1 MGVYGQY
8 NILPYIKE
16 RQKFKT
22 LNGVNIFTSS
32 DADIV
37 IENMKK
43 NAQSFLRKDT
53 AKKLQ
58 TALNNTINS
67 QSENYEKLVNKIIK
81 DLGNSNFDFLSNIG
95 LLQQTRGS
103 ITLKRTKSIVTQ
115 YETELRN
122 IAAQISTKYTDED
135 DLNKVMAR
143 INGSLNK
150 LRGDIF
156 ENLLADLLDT
166 SKGIVS
172 DLASASVDQLTDL
185 MIQNMERYSK
195 GNVKAVNKTNLSSS
209 KVMGAELKDSLQI
222 SIDNQK
228 ITVSGSQGK
237 TDVAVN
243 GLAGDFTGISAKNYR
258 GGSRQIS
265 LLGGA
270 NIAGLIIQWPGLE
283 MEKKN
288 LALNGLSAIS
298 ISNNQFNIMK
308 QIFTIQGL
316 MGLENEDIKSQLFI
330 INTNKAKNPILVF
343 SVYDLLFEQNLE
355 GDFTGTILNPIADLP
370 RDVEEFISFI
380 NNTKISIHT
389 QLKISQL
396 QNLTS

>member
-1 MGVYGQY
+1 
-8 NILPYIKE
+8 
-16 RQKFKT
+16 
-22 LNGVNIFTSS
+22 
-32 DADIV
+32 
-37 IENMKK
+37 
-43 NAQSFLRKDT
+43 
-53 AKKLQ
+53 
-58 TALNNTINS
+58 
-67 QSENYEKLVNKIIK
+67 
-81 DLGNSNFDFLSNIG
+81 
-95 LLQQTRGS
+95 
-103 ITLKRTKSIVTQ
+103 
-115 YETELRN
+115 
-122 IAAQISTKYTDED
+122 
-135 DLNKVMAR
+135 
-143 INGSLNK
+143 
-150 LRGDIF
+150 
-156 ENLLADLLDT
+156 
-166 SKGIVS
+166 
-172 DLASASVDQLTDL
+172 
-185 MIQNMERYSK
+185 
-195 GNVKAVNKTNLSSS
+195 
-209 KVMGAELKDSLQI
+209 LQI

-298 ISNNQFNIMK
+298 ISNSQFNIMK

-330 INTNKAKNPILVF
+330 INTNRAKDPILVF

-355 GDFTGTILNPIADLP
+355 GDFTGTVLNPITDLP
-370 RDVEEFISFI
+370 RDVKEFINFI

-396 QNLTS
+396 QNLTK